1 MKYIPPKRSAG
12 TLETKRVKQP
22 WPKGKPF
29 RILSIDGGGICGI
42 LPAAILAEYER
53 RFLNGGS
60 ISSSFDM
67 IAGTSTGGIIALAL
81 GQEMPAKDILDL
93 YVEQGPAIFP
103 PVGRFKKAVAS
114 VQSLLRYQYD
124 PSALKQALQKK
135 FNDTHFGA
143 SNTPLCIPAFEGVH
157 GEPYI
162 FKTPHHP
169 DYKRDQ
175 HEKIVTVGL
184 ATSAAPTYFPPVENN
199 GYQMVDGGIWANN
212 PVMIAIVDALACFDI
227 TSDQIQILSLG
238 CGATQFSLSEK
249 HKTGGIIS
257 WKDAINASLRA
268 QSLNA
273 LGQAYLLA
281 GKPNVVRLD
290 APDNINGIDLDDY
303 TRAAAELPAFGKSLA
318 DGSGG
323 IVSEMFLSSKT
334 YEES

>member
-1 MKYIPPKRSAG
+1 MNYIPPKRSAG
-12 TLETKRVKQP
+12 TLETKRTKQP
-22 WPKGKPF
+22 WPKDKPF

-42 LPAAILAEYER
+42 LPAAVLAEFER
-53 RFLNGGS
+53 RFLNGES

-81 GQEMPAKDILDL
+81 GQKVPAREILDL
-93 YVEQGPAIFP
+93 YMDQGTAIFP
-103 PVGRFKKAVAS
+103 PVGRLKKVAAS
-114 VQSLLRYQYD
+114 VRSLLRYQYD
-124 PSALKQALQKK
+124 PTALKEALQKK
-135 FNDTHFGA
+135 FNDMHFGA

-212 PVMIAIVDALACFDI
+212 PIMIAVIDALACFDI
-227 TSDQIQILSLG
+227 TSEQIQILSLG
-238 CGATQFSLSEK
+238 CGATQFTLSEK
-249 HKTGGIIS
+249 HKTGGLYS
-257 WKDAINASLRA
+257 WKDAIKASLRA

-273 LGQAYLLA
+273 LGQAYLLV

-290 APDNINGIDLDDY
+290 APDNTNGIDLDDY
-303 TRAAAELPAFGKSLA
+303 KRAAAELPALGKSLA
-318 DGSGG
+318 DGSGR
-323 IVSEMFLSSKT
+323 IVNEIFLSADT